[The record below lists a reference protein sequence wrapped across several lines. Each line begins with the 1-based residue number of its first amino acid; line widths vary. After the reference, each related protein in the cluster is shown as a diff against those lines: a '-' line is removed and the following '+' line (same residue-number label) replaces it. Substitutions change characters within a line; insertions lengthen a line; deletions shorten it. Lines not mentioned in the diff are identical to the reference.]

1 MPDAPCE
8 ARAGDDN
15 LTVSEIFF
23 LVATGFLAGVSNALV
38 GGGTLFSFPV
48 LLAAGL
54 SPIIAN
60 TTAKIALVPG
70 AVTSAYAYLPELQRV
85 RQTLPMR
92 TAVAVAGGLL
102 GAVLLLLSGNAV
114 FFYFVPWLLA
124 FATAL
129 FTFAKPLVRWMRRA
143 AHGQRNDRQLLGTE
157 FVCAIYGGYFGAAI
171 GIFML
176 ASMAL
181 AGEQD
186 AHSMNAQRNFL
197 VCFNGGIAALLF
209 AFGGIVNWPV
219 ALIVMAGSV
228 SGGYVGA
235 RLTKLIPSEWLRHLI
250 TAAGAI
256 FSVYY
261 FIEAYG

>member
-1 MPDAPCE
+1 MT
-8 ARAGDDN
+8 
-15 LTVSEIFF
+15 LSQF
-23 LVATGFLAGVSNALV
+23 LFLLATGFLAGTSNALV

-48 LLAAGL
+48 LLASGL

-70 AVTSAYAYLPELQRV
+70 AATSAYAYLPELKRV
-85 RQTLPMR
+85 RHTLPLRM
-92 TAVAVAGGLL
+92 AVAVVGGLI
-102 GAVLLLLSGNAV
+102 GAVLLLVSGNSI

-124 FATAL
+124 FATVL
-129 FTFAKPLVRWMRRA
+129 FACAKPLVRWLRRA
-143 AHGQRNDRQLLGTE
+143 AHGQRNEKQLLGTE

-181 AGEQD
+181 AGEED
-186 AHSMNAQRNFL
+186 AQSMNAQRNFL
-197 VCFNGGIAALLF
+197 VCFNGGVAALLF
-209 AFGGIVNWPV
+209 AVTGIVNWPV

-228 SGGYVGA
+228 SGGYIGA
-235 RLTKLIPSEWLRHLI
+235 KLTKLVPNQWLRHLI

-256 FSVYY
+256 FTVYY

>member
-1 MPDAPCE
+1 MSF
-8 ARAGDDN
+8 
-15 LTVSEIFF
+15 LQIFF
-23 LVATGFLAGVSNALV
+23 LVATGFVAGVSNALV

-70 AVTSAYAYLPELQRV
+70 TITSAYAYLPELKRV
-85 RQTLPMR
+85 QQTLPLRM
-92 TAVAVAGGLL
+92 AVAVTGGFI

-114 FFYFVPWLLA
+114 FFHFVPWLLL
-124 FATAL
+124 FATSL
-129 FTFAKPLVRWMRRA
+129 FTFAKPLVRWLRRA
-143 AHGQRNDRQLLGTE
+143 AHGHRNERQLLCTE
-157 FVCAIYGGYFGAAI
+157 FVCGIYGGYFGAAI

-181 AGEQD
+181 AGEED
-186 AHSMNAQRNFL
+186 AHNMNAQRNFL
-197 VCFNGGIAALLF
+197 VCFNGGVAALLF

-228 SGGYVGA
+228 SGGYIGA
-235 RLTKLIPSEWLRHLI
+235 KLSKLIPSAWLRHVI

-256 FSVYY
+256 FTVYY